1 MLCRA
6 PLPLPLASVNEEAK
20 GPVMARWRLGWG
32 GGSGEALV
40 LQIVLEGWLC
50 PGPHQLLWVDS
61 RLSDILTVVAALRP
75 G

>member
-1 MLCRA
+1 MG
-6 PLPLPLASVNEEAK
+6 EWED
-20 GPVMARWRLGWG
+20 GGWAEG
-32 GGSGEALV
+32 GGEALV

-50 PGPHQLLWVDS
+50 PGPHQLPSVDS